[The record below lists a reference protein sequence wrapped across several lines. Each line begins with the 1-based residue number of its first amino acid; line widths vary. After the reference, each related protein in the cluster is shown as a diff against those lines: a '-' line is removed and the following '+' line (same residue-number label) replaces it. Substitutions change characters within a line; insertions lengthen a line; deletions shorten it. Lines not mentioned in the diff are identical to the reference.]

1 MTKFVEILDTTSEDD
16 AKKLFGE
23 IKKHVSNKGKSILF
37 LTASWCGPCKAFKP
51 TIVEFKNKMK
61 KTTGLVAHVD
71 VKYHDN
77 LKEIINVDIN
87 GYPTVAVAEGNQENK
102 EQEKEG
108 MDLESLLK
116 LQTSFFTSQGGKR
129 KRRRKRKTYKSK
141 SRKKGTK
148 TKKRKKRHRRR
159 KKTRKTFS
167 KKSRKNKKNI

>member
-71 VKYHDN
+71 IKYHDN

-87 GYPTVAVAEGNQENK
+87 RYPTVAVAEGNQENK

-108 MDLESLLK
+108 MDLKSLLK

-129 KRRRKRKTYKSK
+129 KRKRKTYKSK

-148 TKKRKKRHRRR
+148 TKKRKKRHRKRKKTKKRR
-159 KKTRKTFS
+159 KKR
-167 KKSRKNKKNI
+167 KSRKSKK

>member
-129 KRRRKRKTYKSK
+129 KRKRKTYKSK

-148 TKKRKKRHRRR
+148 TKKRKKRHRKRKKTKKRR
-159 KKTRKTFS
+159 KKR
-167 KKSRKNKKNI
+167 KSRKYKK